1 MISNILLSG
10 VVFTKDINT
19 GAPYYVINYDDISGL
34 KDTVTSGS
42 GKFSNKLLSTIIFP
56 WLGE

>member
-19 GAPYYVINYDDISGL
+19 GAYYVINYDDISGL
-34 KDTVTSGS
+34 TDTVLGS
-42 GKFSNKLLSTIIFP
+42 GKFSNKLLYIYKKQAY
-56 WLGE
+56 